1 MLSSPASDDERVGAG
16 ACGLEPVDP
25 EISVTGFAGAA
36 QAPVQGG
43 GWQLTRPDPDRLDR
57 GQLSFWLDF
66 PQGTARCSPD
76 GDACNVWGL
85 APGVELKGLDVDL
98 PAGRVYF
105 ETDVWDDGV
114 LEQMNKRFIDARSA
128 AWRAKEE
135 VTSMERAKDPAP
147 VWSAEKNAWV
157 VERVQRLRVRTAEAA
172 RARPGGGRAGRG
184 RRAAAEA
191 RGAVARGRA
200 LA

>member
-1 MLSSPASDDERVGAG
+1 M
-16 ACGLEPVDP
+16 
-25 EISVTGFAGAA
+25 
-36 QAPVQGG
+36 
-43 GWQLTRPDPDRLDR
+43 
-57 GQLSFWLDF
+57 DF

-114 LEQMNKRFIDARSA
+114 LEQMNKRFIGARSA

-157 VERVQRLRVRTAEAA
+157 VERVQEASC
-172 RARPGGGRAGRG
+172 PNS
-184 RRAAAEA
+184 
-191 RGAVARGRA
+191 
-200 LA
+200 